1 MQKYSVFFSLT
12 LINMIKLYSGF
23 CRHFKSCRTLG
34 KINHSVFGEFW
45 FKHSLLCCTVNPDH
59 FSRRAS
65 TLFNLITQRKKIQ
78 FPCRNPLFHNYQP
91 EIFYKNHIFA
101 FYRFLSPC
109 LVCYSNAEQLLADLI
124 KICRRQIPL
133 LIHNDTFWSICIWNF
148 YFKVFKNLIF
158 SFSLPAN
165 GSIQLK
171 SVQIEM
177 RGIWEMQ
184 NSNFQEAPLLRP
196 TRYYSKLIC

>member
-1 MQKYSVFFSLT
+1 MRRRQYFRFLQNKWFYCL
-12 LINMIKLYSGF
+12 K
-23 CRHFKSCRTLG
+23 KSC
-34 KINHSVFGEFW
+34 FWEFW

-158 SFSLPAN
+158 SFWKYTIKMCANRDERDLRNAEFKFPGGTSLKAHKI
-165 GSIQLK
+165 SIKINLLK
-171 SVQIEM
+171 
-177 RGIWEMQ
+177 
-184 NSNFQEAPLLRP
+184 NKKKYNL
-196 TRYYSKLIC
+196 

>member
-1 MQKYSVFFSLT
+1 MFRRQYFRFLQNKWFYYLKKNCFW
-12 LINMIKLYSGF
+12 G
-23 CRHFKSCRTLG
+23 
-34 KINHSVFGEFW
+34 FW

-184 NSNFQEAPLLRP
+184 NSNFQEAPLSRP
-196 TRYYSKLIC
+196 TRYQLRLIC